1 MNKIA
6 CQCAFCENDSL
17 DLVMDFGPNALAG
30 GFLSIDQ
37 FQGEKFFSM
46 RLCFCSSCFAVQI
59 IDQIPPDDLFKD
71 YFYFSSS
78 IKTLSNH
85 FEEHAK
91 KMTKRFL
98 ADPQNSSV
106 LEFGCND
113 GILLKPLAREKIGKV
128 IGIDPATNVIN
139 SIKDENITTINDFLN
154 ISSAKKIIGNH
165 GRVDL
170 IFANNVF
177 AHISDMRNITQAIK
191 NLLKDE
197 GVFIFEV
204 HYLDKIINELQYDMI
219 YHEHIY
225 YHSFLSLENHFKNFN
240 LKIFDA
246 EEIPI
251 HGGSMRYFVS
261 HSNSKISS
269 KISENAI
276 SIRESELKKG
286 FHLLKTYQ
294 NFASSIEKTKIE
306 LMNLLNELK
315 RQGKRIV
322 GYGASG
328 RANTLIQ
335 YCGINHNHL
344 DYIVDDAPAKL
355 GFFTPGS
362 HFEIKS
368 KTELEKNPP
377 DFILVFAW
385 SFFKEIAMKNTDF
398 LAQGGKMISPLP
410 ALQVIE
416 DKSSFKEL
424 S

>member
-1 MNKIA
+1 MSKIQ

-30 GFLSIDQ
+30 GFLSKDQ
-37 FQGEKFFSM
+37 FEDEKFYPM

-59 IDQIPPDDLFKD
+59 IDQIPPNDLFKE

-85 FEEHAK
+85 FEGHAK

-98 ADPQNSSV
+98 ADPQRSSV

-113 GILLKPLAREKIGKV
+113 GILLRPLAQEKIGKV

-139 SIKDENITTINDFLN
+139 SIKDKNIITINDFLN
-154 ISSAKKIIGNH
+154 ISSAQQIIEDH
-165 GRVDL
+165 GKVNL
-170 IFANNVF
+170 IFANNVY

-191 NLLKDE
+191 SLLTED

-225 YHSFLSLENHFKNFN
+225 YHSYISLENHFKNFD

-251 HGGSMRYFVS
+251 HGGSMRYYVS
-261 HSNSKISS
+261 HSNSNIAS
-269 KISENAI
+269 KISENALLI
-276 SIRESELKKG
+276 KERELKQE

-306 LMNLLNELK
+306 LMNFLQELK

-335 YCGINHNHL
+335 YCGINEDHL
-344 DYIVDDAPAKL
+344 EYIIDDAPAKL
-355 GFFTPGS
+355 GFYTPGS

-368 KTELEKNPP
+368 K
-377 DFILVFAW
+377 IVFAW

-398 LAQGGKMISPLP
+398 LAKGGKMISPLP
-410 ALQVIE
+410 SLQVIE
-416 DKSSFKEL
+416 DISNF
-424 S
+424 